1 MMEAVSFE
9 ARIEKA
15 KEILSKLNTQ
25 NLNLKEG
32 LNLYKEG
39 MQELQEAQSLLEK
52 AKLEYQELKSIPTQS
67 EVKQ

>member
-1 MMEAVSFE
+1 MEAVSFE